1 MPIGTLIVDDSAVF
15 RRVLQ
20 TRLENIGCRIAAQA
34 ENPKD
39 GLELFRAHN
48 PQLVTLDLMMP
59 NPDNFGPKEL
69 FSSIR
74 SESPETAIVV
84 ISVHPRSTDAPV
96 FLAEGAV
103 AYIEKSFMDFAKLVI
118 VLRKIFPELPQA

>member
-1 MPIGTLIVDDSAVF
+1 MSVDTLIVDDSALF

-20 TRLENIGCRIAAQA
+20 SRLENIGCRIVAQA
-34 ENPKD
+34 DNSSD

-59 NPDNFGPKEL
+59 NPDDFGPKEL

-74 SESPETAIVV
+74 SESPKTAIVI
-84 ISVHPRSTDAPV
+84 ISVHLQNANASA
-96 FLAEGAV
+96 FLADGAL
-103 AYIEKSFMDFAKLVI
+103 AYIEKSFMDFSKIAVM
-118 VLRKIFPELPQA
+118 LRKVFPELAIA